1 MTRALILSEHDL
13 DAWGERFQRAEVPA
27 RLPYGVDALRNEGW
41 SLTWASRSAHLPWG
55 KVRDV
60 IEHRAGFPVER
71 ALRGAASA
79 SRSDVVVALLEQ
91 QGAAV
96 SMARRLRLPPYGS
109 TPLVLFSVWLAE
121 EIRSASPGG
130 RRRLAKRYAGADL
143 ITHMSVHETEI
154 FEDAGISRDR
164 TLPVTFGVND
174 DYYTPSDAP
183 RDIQLLAVG
192 QDRGRDYRTLF
203 DAVRGTDLVLNLV
216 CAPANVAGL
225 DVPHNIRLMGIV
237 PLAEYRQ
244 LLRRA
249 RVVVVP
255 THELAYPTG
264 QSVALEAASTGA
276 CVAVTGTQAMREY
289 FEDGTTAR
297 LVDVGDADGWKELL
311 HELRDDPAQTAR
323 LGASARIAAQTKFS
337 AQMMWAEIAAACAA
351 RGLV

>member
-13 DAWGERFQRAEVPA
+13 DAWSERFQRAEVPA
-27 RLPYGVDALRNEGW
+27 GLPYGVDALRGAGW
-41 SLTWASRSAHLPWG
+41 SLEWVRRSPRPPWR

-60 IEHRAGFPVER
+60 VEHRAGFPVER
-71 ALRGAASA
+71 AVRGVAAA
-79 SRSDVVVALLEQ
+79 ARSDVVLALLEQ

-96 SMARRLRLPPYGS
+96 STARRLRLPPYAS

-121 EIRSASPGG
+121 DIRSAAPEA
-130 RRRLAKRYAGADL
+130 RRHLAKRYSGADL

-154 FEDAGISRDR
+154 LEDAGISRDR

-174 DYYTPSDAP
+174 DYYTPGAGP
-183 RDIQLLAVG
+183 RDIELLAVG

-203 DAVRGTDLVLNLV
+203 DAVRGTDLVLTLV
-216 CAPANVAGL
+216 CSPANVAGL
-225 DVPHNIRLMGIV
+225 DVPDNVRMMGLV
-237 PLAEYRQ
+237 PLVDYRE

-255 THELAYPTG
+255 TRELAYPTG

-297 LVDVGDADGWKELL
+297 LVDVGDAEGWRQLL
-311 HELRDDPAQTAR
+311 LELRDDPAQRAA
-323 LGASARIAAQTKFS
+323 LGASARIAARTRFS
-337 AQMMWAEIAAACAA
+337 ARRMWEEIAASCEE